1 MILLIFLYLFVL
13 FIKNINNLNLI
24 IIILLINL
32 FNFNR
37 IEWIFIFC
45 NFTFNNFA
53 YDLII
58 LTLWVFGLIFL
69 SLNNNRINCL
79 FINLFH
85 YY

>member
-1 MILLIFLYLFVL
+1 MILLIFLYLFIL

-32 FNFNR
+32 FNFNG

-45 NFTFNNFA
+45 NFTFINFS

-58 LTLWVFGLIFL
+58 LTVLLFGLIFL
-69 SLNNNRINCL
+69 SLINDAI
-79 FINLFH
+79 FIIK
-85 YY
+85 